1 MRSPIFGLVVL
12 AGVGY
17 LGYWMGKKT
26 CAGAR

>member
-26 CAGAR
+26 CGAR